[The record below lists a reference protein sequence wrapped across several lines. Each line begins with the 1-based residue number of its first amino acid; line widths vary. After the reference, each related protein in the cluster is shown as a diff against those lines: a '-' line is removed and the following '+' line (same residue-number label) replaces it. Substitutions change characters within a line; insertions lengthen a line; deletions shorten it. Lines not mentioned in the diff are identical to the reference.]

1 MSEEPQNAGTANKFC
16 SVSNLRNESDVEQF
30 FVAPLLGEL
39 GFTADYLQTKRTV
52 IARQIGK
59 GKRRRSY
66 IPDYVGYL
74 TSTQSRPV
82 LVVDAKGPDR
92 DADEGVD
99 DAQLY
104 ASVIRR
110 GIASPKPEQYCV
122 GINGQTCIV
131 KHFDS
136 DQELHRLSFA
146 DFVDGNH
153 RFEAFK
159 AQLSRAAL
167 AATMSTTV
175 ANEPF
180 EFRKVTPNDLPSIF
194 EACHRK
200 IRKAEKRHPAPAFYE
215 FSKLMYIKID
225 EDRQVRSRMGADVL
239 DLASSDGMVPRSS
252 VHFSSHWILDME
264 EGGSE
269 NPVNAVL
276 FAGLVD
282 RLEEQISRR
291 EKKRIFDEHE
301 GIALSPSTIK
311 EVVKLLEHLDL
322 GAVDEDLNGR
332 MFETFLTATMRGKDL
347 GQFFTTRS
355 VVKFMVELVG
365 LQATRNR
372 MDTVLDGC
380 CGSGGFL
387 IEAMADMSNQIAGN
401 TSLSPLEQE
410 DLMSRLRKE
419 ALWGV
424 DAGTDP
430 QIARIARLNMLL
442 HRDGGS
448 RIYQGDL
455 LDKKL
460 LIEPGTSLDLRL
472 ETEELQTGLL
482 GSTPQKFSV
491 VLTNP
496 PFSMNYERKDPA
508 EARVLSEYLL
518 SANDEGKAVSSLK
531 SSVMFIERYWELL
544 EGQGRLVTV
553 MDDSVLNTA
562 TDQFVRGFIREKFV
576 IKAIIGL
583 PKNAFVKAES
593 SVSTSVLYLRK
604 KTNPAEQQPA
614 IYMAL
619 CANVG
624 HSDSGKDRPEWNQLP
639 LLLDEYRQY
648 EETGTLPDAH
658 LGFIVQSSES
668 DEGNTTRRL
677 DAAYFN
683 PDYFATLARL
693 DEMSTERGWE
703 VIVLNNLLET
713 SNQKGA
719 LTGGATPLGARYPDY
734 GPKFIRVQN
743 VRPNRLEWSL
753 ESDACIPTDIHNGQL
768 SRSQLQAGDV
778 VFTITGSYGNAA
790 VVPDNFAPANI
801 NQHSVRIRVDRS
813 RVKPDYLAAF
823 LNSSLC
829 RPQMDRAATGSSRP
843 ALDYRSV
850 RQLRILV
857 PSLAEQDEIIKEVT
871 AKIEDL
877 RHLESRLSTIG
888 DEMQSI
894 LESP

>member
-1 MSEEPQNAGTANKFC
+1 
-16 SVSNLRNESDVEQF
+16 
-30 FVAPLLGEL
+30 
-39 GFTADYLQTKRTV
+39 
-52 IARQIGK
+52 
-59 GKRRRSY
+59 
-66 IPDYVGYL
+66 
-74 TSTQSRPV
+74 
-82 LVVDAKGPDR
+82 
-92 DADEGVD
+92 
-99 DAQLY
+99 
-104 ASVIRR
+104 
-110 GIASPKPEQYCV
+110 
-122 GINGQTCIV
+122 
-131 KHFDS
+131 
-136 DQELHRLSFA
+136 
-146 DFVDGNH
+146 
-153 RFEAFK
+153 
-159 AQLSRAAL
+159 
-167 AATMSTTV
+167 
-175 ANEPF
+175 
-180 EFRKVTPNDLPSIF
+180 
-194 EACHRK
+194 
-200 IRKAEKRHPAPAFYE
+200 
-215 FSKLMYIKID
+215 
-225 EDRQVRSRMGADVL
+225 
-239 DLASSDGMVPRSS
+239 
-252 VHFSSHWILDME
+252 ME

-276 FAGLVD
+276 FASLTN
-282 RLEEQISRR
+282 RLEEQIRR
-291 EKKRIFDEHE
+291 GEKKPIFREGE
-301 GIALSPSTIK
+301 GIGLTPSTIK

-347 GQFFTTRS
+347 GQFFTPRS
-355 VVKFMVELVG
+355 VVKFMVQLVS
-365 LQATRNR
+365 LRATRNW

-387 IEAMADMSNQIAGN
+387 IETMAEMSSQVAENP
-401 TSLSPLEQE
+401 SLSQLERE
-410 DLMSRLRKE
+410 TLMSRLRKE

-455 LDKKL
+455 LDKRL
-460 LIEPGTSLDLRL
+460 LIEVGTPLALRL
-472 ETEELQTGLL
+472 ETEELRNAIL
-482 GSTPQKFSV
+482 GATPQRFSV

-496 PFSMNYERKDPA
+496 PFSMNYNRNDPV
-508 EARVLSEYLL
+508 EAKILFDYILGTNNV
-518 SANDEGKAVSSLK
+518 GKPLSSLK

-544 EGQGRLVTV
+544 ENQGRLATV
-553 MDDSVLNTA
+553 MDNSVLNTA
-562 TDQFVRGFIREKFV
+562 TDQFVRGFIKEKFIV
-576 IKAIIGL
+576 KAVIGL

-604 KTNPAEQQPA
+604 KTHPAEQQPA
-614 IYMAL
+614 VYMAL
-619 CANVG
+619 CRNVG
-624 HSDSGKDRPEWNQLP
+624 HSDSGKDRPELNQLP

-713 SNQKGA
+713 SNPKGA

-753 ESDACIPTDIHNGQL
+753 ESDACIPMDIHNGKL
-768 SRSQLQAGDV
+768 SRSQLQPGDV

-813 RVKPDYLAAF
+813 RVKPEYLAAF

-877 RHLESRLSTIG
+877 RHLESRLSTVG

>member
-1 MSEEPQNAGTANKFC
+1 MSIAGATNKYCAF
-16 SVSNLRNESDVEQF
+16 SNLKHESDVEQF
-30 FVAPLLGEL
+30 FVAPLLAEL
-39 GFTADYLQTKRTV
+39 GFTADYLHTKNPVTSRE
-52 IARQIGK
+52 IGK

-74 TSTQSRPV
+74 TATKKRPV
-82 LVVDAKGPDR
+82 LVVEAKAPDKDAG
-92 DADEGVD
+92 EGVD
-99 DAQLY
+99 EAQLY
-104 ASVIRR
+104 ASVLRR
-110 GIASPKPEQYCV
+110 NLASPKPEQYCI
-122 GINGQTCIV
+122 GINGNTCIV

-136 DQELHRLSFA
+136 DQELHRLSFTE
-146 DFVDGNH
+146 FVDGND
-153 RFEAFK
+153 RFEVFK
-159 AQLSRAAL
+159 ALLSRANL
-167 AATMSTTV
+167 ETQVSMMV
-175 ANEPF
+175 ANDPF
-180 EFRKVTPNDLPSIF
+180 QFRKVTPNDLPSIF

-200 IRKAEKRHPAPAFYE
+200 IRKAEKRSPASAFYE

-225 EDRQVRSRMGADVL
+225 EDRQVRNRIASGPLTVATL
-239 DLASSDGMVPRSS
+239 DGTVPRSS
-252 VHFSSHWILDME
+252 VHFSSHWILEME
-264 EGGSE
+264 ESGSE

-276 FAGLVD
+276 FAGLVY
-282 RLEEQISRR
+282 RLEEQILRG
-291 EKKRIFDEHE
+291 EKKRIFGEGE
-301 GIALSPSTIK
+301 GITLSPSTIK

-355 VVKFMVELVG
+355 VVKFMVQLAG

-387 IEAMADMSNQIAGN
+387 IAAMAEMGGQIAGN
-401 TSLSPLEQE
+401 TSFSQLEQE

-455 LDKKL
+455 LDKRL
-460 LIEPGTSLDLRL
+460 LIEAGTPLTLRL
-472 ETEELQTGLL
+472 ETEELQAALL
-482 GSTPQKFSV
+482 GSNPQKFSV

-496 PFSMNYERKDPA
+496 PFSMNYERNDPA
-508 EARVLSEYLL
+508 ESIVLSEYSL
-518 SANDEGKAVSSLK
+518 ATNDRGISVSSLK

-544 EGQGRLVTV
+544 EDQGRLVTV

-562 TDQFVRGFIREKFV
+562 TDKFVRDFIREKFV
-576 IKAIIGL
+576 IKAVIGL
-583 PKNAFVKAES
+583 PKNAFVKSES

-604 KTNPAEQQPA
+604 KTSPAEQQPA
-614 IYMAL
+614 VYMAR

-624 HSDSGKDRPEWNQLP
+624 HNDSGKERSELNQLP
-639 LLLDEYRQY
+639 LLLHEYHQY
-648 EETGTLPDAH
+648 EETGSLPDTH
-658 LGFIVQSSES
+658 HGFIVRSGEL
-668 DEGNTTRRL
+668 DETNTTHRL
-677 DAAYFN
+677 DATYFN
-683 PDYFATLARL
+683 PHYFATLARL

-703 VIVLNNLLET
+703 IVTLEDLLET
-713 SNQKGA
+713 SGGQAA
-719 LTGGATPLGARYPDY
+719 LTGGATPLGARYPDC

-753 ESDACIPTDIHNGQL
+753 DSDACIPTDVHDGQL
-768 SRSQLQAGDV
+768 SRSQLQSGDV
-778 VFTITGSYGNAA
+778 VFTITGSYGNGA
-790 VVPDNFAPANI
+790 VVPDNFGPANI
-801 NQHSVRIRVDRS
+801 NQHSVRIRVDRD
-813 RVKPDYLAAF
+813 RVKPEYLAAY

-829 RPQMDRAATGSSRP
+829 RPQVERAATGSSRP

-850 RQLRILV
+850 RQLRIVV
-857 PSLAEQDEIIKEVT
+857 PPLAEQDEIIEQIT

-877 RHLESRLSTIG
+877 RYLESRLSTVG

-894 LESP
+894 LETQ

>member
-1 MSEEPQNAGTANKFC
+1 MQNAGAANKYC
-16 SVSNLRNESDVEQF
+16 SLSNLRNESDVEQF

-39 GFTADYLQTKRTV
+39 GFTADYLQTKQTV
-52 IARQIGK
+52 TPKQIGK
-59 GKRRRSY
+59 GKRQRSY
-66 IPDYVGYL
+66 FPDYVGYL

-82 LVVDAKGPDR
+82 LIVDAKGPDR

-110 GIASPKPEQYCV
+110 GIASPKPEQYCI
-122 GINGQTCIV
+122 GINGHTCIV

-136 DQELHRLSFA
+136 DQELHRLSFI
-146 DFVDGNH
+146 DFVDGNR

-159 AQLSRAAL
+159 AQLSRVAL
-167 AATMSTTV
+167 AATMSTAV

-225 EDRQVRSRMGADVL
+225 EDRQVRSRTGVGTP
-239 DLASSDGMVPRSS
+239 DLASSDGTVPRSS

-276 FAGLVD
+276 FAGLVN
-282 RLEEQISRR
+282 RLEEQISRGA
-291 EKKRIFDEHE
+291 KKRIFDEGE
-301 GIALSPSTIK
+301 GIALSPSTIR

-347 GQFFTTRS
+347 GQFFTTRN
-355 VVKFMVELVG
+355 VVKFMVQLAG

-387 IEAMADMSNQIAGN
+387 IEAMAEMSNQIAGN
-401 TSLSPLEQE
+401 TSLSQLEQE
-410 DLMSRLRKE
+410 HHMSKLRTE

-455 LDKKL
+455 LDKQL

-482 GSTPQKFSV
+482 GNTPQRFSV

-508 EARVLSEYLL
+508 EARILSEYLL
-518 SANDEGKAVSSLK
+518 SANDEGRAVSSLK

-544 EGQGRLVTV
+544 EDQGRLVTV
-553 MDDSVLNTA
+553 MDNSVLNTA
-562 TDQFVRGFIREKFV
+562 TDQSARRFIRENFV
-576 IKAIIGL
+576 VKAIIEL

-604 KTNPAEQQPA
+604 KTSPAEQQPA

-619 CANVG
+619 CTNVG
-624 HSDSGKDRPEWNQLP
+624 HNDSGRDRPELNQLP
-639 LLLDEYRQY
+639 SLPDEYCQY
-648 EETGTLPDAH
+648 EETGTLPDVH
-658 LGFIVQSSES
+658 RGFIVQSSELNV
-668 DEGNTTRRL
+668 GNTTRRL

-683 PDYFATLARL
+683 PDYFATLAQL

-703 VIVLNNLLET
+703 VVVLDDLLDA
-713 SNQKGA
+713 SNRKGA

-743 VRPNRLEWSL
+743 VHPNRLDWSL
-753 ESDACIPTDIHNGQL
+753 ETDACIPTDIHNGQL
-768 SRSQLQAGDV
+768 SRSQLQPGDV

-801 NQHSVRIRVDRS
+801 NQHSVRIRVDRD
-813 RVKPDYLAAF
+813 RVKPEYLAAF

-829 RPQMDRAATGSSRP
+829 RPQVDRTATGSSRP

-857 PSLAEQDEIIKEVT
+857 PPLAEQDAIIKKVT
-871 AKIEDL
+871 AKVEDL
-877 RHLESRLSTIG
+877 RHLESRLSTVG